1 MGRMNLYLS
10 VVKMFFYFYGHP
22 DHREFTVIGLSGNV
36 PYTLE
41 NPIDELILK
50 LGIKTD
56 KKVTKQ

>member
-1 MGRMNLYLS
+1 
-10 VVKMFFYFYGHP
+10 MFFYFYGHP